1 MARAICAAYPLS
13 GAPPC
18 ELAISSPLM
27 RRLVNSL
34 SVSRRCCSDGSGSE
48 RLPPSGSVRGASVFS
63 KRAIFIPY
71 PPDEFNLA
79 FHGPSTLSIRK
90 AESDRQIS
98 HLVIEEGFD
107 GIEVG
112 FCYECGTLN
121 RPCSRISKVA
131 EEVNDASGLGAC
143 RNVGPDRRG
152 GRRRA
157 AACQF

>member
-1 MARAICAAYPLS
+1 MVSALRLSAR
-13 GAPPC
+13 
-18 ELAISSPLM
+18 
-27 RRLVNSL
+27 RVSL
-34 SVSRRCCSDGSGSE
+34 LQTSDLHSV
-48 RLPPSGSVRGASVFS
+48 
-63 KRAIFIPY
+63 

-79 FHGPSTLSIRK
+79 FHGPSPLSIRR